1 MLVTFSDVRITSVRS
16 GVSNKT
22 GNAYGFLQFFVPASN
37 QIFEVPMFGESV
49 QALEGITPNSTVSK
63 ISFSLEPAPRGG
75 VRLVPA
81 W

>member
-1 MLVTFSDVRITSVRS
+1 MLVTFSDVRITSIRS
-16 GVSNKT
+16 GVSSKT
-22 GNAYGFLQFFVPASN
+22 GNPYGFLQFFVPATN
-37 QIFEVPMFGESV
+37 QIFEIPMFGESV

-75 VRLVPA
+75 VNLKPA